1 MVTSTR
7 TSFIR
12 SLLLWS
18 ISFLIIPISG
28 YLGTLLVSRINNLGS
43 ALIGGAVVGAFA
55 GFAQALAS
63 RRRLPQLRWTLA
75 STIGTSLGVA
85 AGTFAVD
92 YRTSLADLVVGGAIT
107 GLIVGFAQT
116 IALPART
123 RLRWVW
129 LPAMAALW
137 AGAWAVTTLA
147 GIKVDEQFIVFGA
160 SGATVYTVL
169 AGALLYL
176 LLPPVAPPILTL
188 DRELAATR

>member
-1 MVTSTR
+1 MAAR
-7 TSFIR
+7 IRPSFIR

-28 YLGTLLVSRINNLGS
+28 YLGTFLVGRIDNLGS
-43 ALIGGAVVGAFA
+43 ALIGGAIVGTLV

-63 RRRLPQLRWTLA
+63 RRRLSKLRWTLA

-85 AGTFAVD
+85 AGTFAID
-92 YRTSLADLVVGGAIT
+92 YRTALTDLIVGGAIT
-107 GLIVGFAQT
+107 GIIVGLAQT
-116 IALPART
+116 LALPART

-129 LPAMAALW
+129 LPATAALW

-160 SGATVYTVL
+160 SGASVYTVL

-176 LLPPVAPPILTL
+176 LMPPVAPPVLTH
-188 DRELAATR
+188 DSELTATR